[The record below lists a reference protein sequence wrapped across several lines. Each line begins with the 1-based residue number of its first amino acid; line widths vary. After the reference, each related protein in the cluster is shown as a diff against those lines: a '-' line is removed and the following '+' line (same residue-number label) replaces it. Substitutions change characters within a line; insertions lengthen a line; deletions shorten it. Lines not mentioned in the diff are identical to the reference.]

1 MLAGRPDTEGEP
13 TPMAISETPFID
25 RSDLPYQ
32 LPPFDKIKIDHYR
45 PAFERGMAAERDEIE
60 AIAANPQPPTF
71 ENTLVAL
78 ERAGQLL
85 ERVAAVFDNLCSSD
99 ASPEIQRIEQ
109 DLAPQRAAH
118 RDATYLDRRLYQRIH
133 ALYESRETLELDP
146 ESQWLLERYHTD
158 FARAGAQLS
167 DPDQQRLRELN
178 QELSRLTTAF
188 KNRLLADTNE
198 LAVEVEDPARLA
210 GLSADAVAAAAQA
223 GRERGHDG
231 AHVLSLALPTNQPS
245 LAALTDRALRER
257 IHAAST
263 SRGARGNAHDTSEV
277 VRQLVALRAERARL
291 LGYEHH
297 AAYQIADRTAGTAE
311 AAAGMLARL
320 APAAVANAEAE
331 QRDLQQQVDAEGG
344 GFALRAWDWA
354 YYAERVRKQRYD
366 LDTAALRPYLE
377 LGQVLHD
384 GVFFAASELYGLR
397 FVERTDLPVY
407 HPQVRVFEV
416 FDADGTEP
424 DAGLGLFLADFY
436 TRDSKRGGA
445 WMSSFVRQSGLRGT
459 RPVVVVNLNLNR
471 PPDGEPTLLT
481 VDEVRTLFHEFGHAL
496 HGLFSDVTYPRF
508 SGTSVPR
515 DFVEY
520 PSQVNEVWML
530 WPEVLANYARHHR
543 TGEPLP
549 AGMVERLE
557 AARTFNEG
565 FATTEYL
572 AASLLDLA
580 WHQLTVEQAAAV
592 TDVAGF
598 EAEALAAAGVALP
611 AVPPRYRS
619 TYFAHI
625 FSTDAYSAGY
635 YSYIWSEVLDAD
647 TVEWFK
653 DNGGLRR
660 ANGDWFRR
668 QLLSRGGSIDSMA
681 AFRAFRGR
689 DPQIEPLLDRRG
701 LRPDP
706 AV

>member
-1 MLAGRPDTEGEP
+1 
-13 TPMAISETPFID
+13 MATNDDPFSAP
-25 RSDLPYQ
+25 SDLPYQ
-32 LPPFDKIKIDHYR
+32 LPPFDKIKVDHFL
-45 PAFERGMAAERDEIE
+45 PAFERGLAAERAEIE
-60 AIAANPQPPTF
+60 AIAADPRPPTF
-71 ENTLVAL
+71 DNTVIAL

-85 ERVAAVFDNLCSSD
+85 ERVAAVFDNLCGSD
-99 ASPEIQRIEQ
+99 ATPEIQRLEQ
-109 DLAPQRAAH
+109 DLAPRRAAH
-118 RDATYLDRRLYQRIH
+118 ADAIYLDRRLYQRIDT
-133 ALYESRETLELDP
+133 LYQARDDLDLDP
-146 ESQWLLERYHTD
+146 ESRWLLERYHTD
-158 FARAGAQLS
+158 FTRAGAQLS
-167 DPDQQRLRELN
+167 DPDQERLRELN

-188 KNRLLADTNE
+188 KNKLLADTNE
-198 LAVEVEDPARLA
+198 LAVRVEDPSRLA
-210 GLSADAVAAAAQA
+210 GLSGDAVAAAAEA
-223 GRERGHDG
+223 AREHGHDG
-231 AHVLSLALPTNQPS
+231 GYVLSLILPTNQPA
-245 LAALTDRALRER
+245 LAELADRALREE
-257 IHAAST
+257 IYTASI
-263 SRGARGNAHDTSEV
+263 SRGARNNAHDTTEA
-277 VRQLVALRAERARL
+277 VRQLVRLRAERARL

-297 AAYQIADRTAGTAE
+297 AAYQIADRTAGSAE

-320 APAAVANAEAE
+320 APAAVANARAE
-331 QRDLQQQVDAEGG
+331 QAELQRRVADDGG
-344 GFALRAWDWA
+344 DFALRAWDWA
-354 YYAERVRKQRYD
+354 YYAERVRKERYD

-377 LGQVLHD
+377 LGRVLQD

-397 FVERTDLPVY
+397 FVERSDLPTY

-416 FDADGTEP
+416 FDSTHAEP

-436 TRDSKRGGA
+436 TRDAKRGGA

-520 PSQVNEVWML
+520 PSQVNEMWML
-530 WPEVLANYARHHR
+530 WPEVLGNYARHHR

-549 AGMVERLE
+549 PELVERLE

-580 WHQLTVEQAAAV
+580 WHQLAVEQAAAV

-625 FSTDAYSAGY
+625 FSTDSYSAGY

-653 DNGGLRR
+653 ENGGLRR
-660 ANGDWFRR
+660 DNGDWFRR
-668 QLLSRGGSIDSMA
+668 TLLSRGGSADPMA

-689 DPQIEPLLDRRG
+689 DPRIEPLLDRRG
-701 LRPDP
+701 LR
-706 AV
+706 

>member
-1 MLAGRPDTEGEP
+1 
-13 TPMAISETPFID
+13 MATSENPFSAP
-25 RSDLPYQ
+25 SDLPYQ
-32 LPPFDKIKIDHYR
+32 LPPFDKIKVDHYR
-45 PAFERGMAAERDEIE
+45 PAFEQGLAAERAEIE

-71 ENTLVAL
+71 ENTVVAL

-85 ERVAAVFDNLCSSD
+85 ERVSAVFDNLCGSD
-99 ASPEIQRIEQ
+99 ATPDIQQIEQ

-118 RDATYLDRRLYQRIH
+118 RDAIYLDRRLYQRID
-133 ALYESRETLELDP
+133 ALHQDRDQLDLDP
-146 ESQWLLERYHTD
+146 ESRWLLERYHTD
-158 FARAGAQLS
+158 FTRAGAQLS
-167 DPDQQRLRELN
+167 DPDQERLRELN

-188 KNRLLADTNE
+188 KNKLLADTNE
-198 LAVEVEDPARLA
+198 LAVRVDDPARLA
-210 GLSADAVAAAAQA
+210 GLSRDAVAAAAEA
-223 GRERGHDG
+223 ARERGHDG
-231 AHVLSLALPTNQPS
+231 GYVLSLVLPTNQPA
-245 LAALTDRALRER
+245 LAELADRALREQ
-257 IHAAST
+257 IHTAST
-263 SRGARGNAHDTSEV
+263 TRGARGNDHDTTEV
-277 VRQLVALRAERARL
+277 VRQLVRLRAERARL

-297 AAYQIADRTAGTAE
+297 AAYQIADRTAGSAE

-320 APAAVANAEAE
+320 APAAVANARAE
-331 QRDLQQQVDAEGG
+331 QRDLQQRVADDGG
-344 GFALRAWDWA
+344 DFDLRAWDWA

-366 LDTAALRPYLE
+366 LDTAVLRPYLE
-377 LGQVLHD
+377 LGRVLHD
-384 GVFFAASELYGLR
+384 GVFFAAAQLYGLR
-397 FVERTDLPVY
+397 FVERSDLPTY

-416 FDADGTEP
+416 FDSEHTEP

-496 HGLFSDVTYPRF
+496 HGLFSDVAYPRF

-520 PSQVNEVWML
+520 PSQVNEMWML

-549 AGMVERLE
+549 PELVERLE

-598 EAEALAAAGVALP
+598 EAEALAAAGAAVP

-625 FSTDAYSAGY
+625 FSTDSYSAGY

-653 DNGGLRR
+653 ENGGLRR
-660 ANGDWFRR
+660 DNGDWFRR
-668 QLLSRGGSIDSMA
+668 QLLSRGGSVDSMA

-689 DPQIEPLLDRRG
+689 DPRIEPLLERRG
-701 LRPDP
+701 LS
-706 AV
+706 